1 MYVDP
6 KSLQNWRCDEI
17 EWLGKTFFLH
27 KMLFR
32 SSIKTVL
39 IRKAVAVGEIGRGPG
54 DRASGVIELG
64 RLVEVELGLNT
75 KGILKKFQFSINISN
90 LEHR

>member
-1 MYVDP
+1 MYANLTAPNPHRRPVFSP
-6 KSLQNWRCDEI
+6 QNRLCPC
-17 EWLGKTFFLH
+17 
-27 KMLFR
+27 
-32 SSIKTVL
+32 IKTVL

-75 KGILKKFQFSINISN
+75 KGI
-90 LEHR
+90 